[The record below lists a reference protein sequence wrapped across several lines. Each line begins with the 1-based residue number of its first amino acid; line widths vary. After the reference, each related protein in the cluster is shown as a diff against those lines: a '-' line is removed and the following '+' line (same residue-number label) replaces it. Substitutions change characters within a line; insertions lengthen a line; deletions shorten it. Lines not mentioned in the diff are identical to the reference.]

1 MSGENNGRA
10 IKLLPTDIVNGDF
23 SAVKAFIGSLDEPE
37 RSSVRENTFL
47 FIRLAKK
54 AKKAI
59 NKRNTNK
66 SID

>member
-10 IKLLPTDIVNGDF
+10 IKLLPADIVNGDF

-47 FIRLAKK
+47 FIKLSRKSIKK
-54 AKKAI
+54 L
-59 NKRNTNK
+59 NTNK

>member
-47 FIRLAKK
+47 FIKLSR
-54 AKKAI
+54 KAI
-59 NKRNTNK
+59 KKLNTNK

>member
-47 FIRLAKK
+47 FIKLAR
-54 AKKAI
+54 KAI
-59 NKRNTNK
+59 KKLNTNK